1 MRCDVTKRIACV
13 VGMLVATACS
23 SSGGSSTD
31 STNSND
37 GGNGTTG
44 TPSGGGTTGSGADSG
59 SSGNTGGGSTGT
71 SDGGGPTLDA
81 GGGASDAGGGSTT
94 DGGGASGTST
104 NITGTLGTLGPVKP
118 IVSSIV
124 ISNSGETLIYL
135 SSAPLTCA
143 TTQASRWLGS
153 QPAGSQ
159 VIEIVM
165 KGKPAVG
172 QTVSVPPGEAN
183 YAAGGKSSSYETSAA
198 SGSLK
203 FTRSDANGVVEGSL
217 SAKYADGSS
226 IAGTFHADFC
236 ANGQQF

>member
-1 MRCDVTKRIACV
+1 VIKRILCV
-13 VGMLVATACS
+13 AVVLTATACS
-23 SSGGSSTD
+23 GGGSSTD
-31 STNSND
+31 GTSSD
-37 GGNGTTG
+37 GGGGGSTG
-44 TPSGGGTTGSGADSG
+44 TPSGGGSTGTGADGGG
-59 SSGNTGGGSTGT
+59 SPGNTGAT
-71 SDGGGPTLDA
+71 DA
-81 GGGASDAGGGSTT
+81 GGGGTPGSA
-94 DGGGASGTST
+94 DGGASGTEGGTGTDAGGGTPGTST
-104 NITGTLGTLGPVKP
+104 NVTGTLGPLGPVKP
-118 IVSSIV
+118 IVSSFV

-143 TTQASRWLGS
+143 TMQASRWLGG

-159 VIEIVM
+159 VIELVM

-183 YAAGGKSSSYETSAA
+183 YAAGGKSSAYETSAA

-226 IAGTFHADFC
+226 ISGTFHAEFC